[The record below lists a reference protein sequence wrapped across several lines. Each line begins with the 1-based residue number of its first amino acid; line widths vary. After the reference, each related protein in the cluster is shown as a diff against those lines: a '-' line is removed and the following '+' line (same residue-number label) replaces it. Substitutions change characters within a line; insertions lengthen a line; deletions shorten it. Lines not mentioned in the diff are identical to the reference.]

1 MDTLTILHFV
11 IKKGGS
17 RVARHG
23 KSEAQREYYQARVY
37 RKWRFPH
44 KRRRVQTA
52 GSPRTLSHTHCSFSL
67 CASSQKQFS
76 PRSHAMF
83 RTPLDPR
90 FTAPSQSTPTF
101 LHNCSLQKWASTA
114 TPLCVRF
121 CPTIHTHKI
130 RSTTRVLSSKSKKGF
145 ETILQRFQGCETYR
159 SSQLNIGW
167 TEEFCKHLDEI
178 AREENGETVVRGG

>member
-1 MDTLTILHFV
+1 MNRERLDTLTILHFV

-23 KSEAQREYYQARVY
+23 KSEAQREYYQARDY

-101 LHNCSLQKWASTA
+101 LHNCSLQSGLPLLLRCVSDFAQQSTLTKSEAQREYCQAKVRKGSKLFFNASKDVK
-114 TPLCVRF
+114 LIEVR
-121 CPTIHTHKI
+121 
-130 RSTTRVLSSKSKKGF
+130 S
-145 ETILQRFQGCETYR
+145 
-159 SSQLNIGW
+159 
-167 TEEFCKHLDEI
+167 
-178 AREENGETVVRGG
+178 